1 MINTLAMWVGYLVIG
16 LGALSLLAL
25 IIGLACDY
33 SWRRLLK
40 AAPSIYYVNN
50 AVAHYQKV
58 YPPSKWVQDYMGTAR
73 WMPPKASE
81 DGPT

>member
-1 MINTLAMWVGYLVIG
+1 MINTIAMWVGFLVIG

-25 IIGLACDY
+25 IVALACDY

-50 AVAHYQKV
+50 AIAHYQKV

-73 WMPPKASE
+73 HVDPPRTE
-81 DGPT
+81 ENV